1 MVRGGLFHGAMD
13 GRSEGANERGNM
25 QREEIAAWLREAAEH
40 SERMGYKHLK
50 EYFLKRTAQ
59 VDAMRCETCNNRSY
73 SHCSKFNQ
81 HILGLEEGC
90 FHHEQE
96 V

>member
-40 SERMGYKHLK
+40 SERISRLTLERQIVEAGTD
-50 EYFLKRTAQ
+50 FCPNPA
-59 VDAMRCETCNNRSY
+59 
-73 SHCSKFNQ
+73 NQ
-81 HILGLEEGC
+81 
-90 FHHEQE
+90 
-96 V
+96 